1 MPQYLG
7 HLAYITILG
16 VQLDR
21 IILAETMRGGVALE
35 PVCLCRP
42 LDLGPYCLSGD
53 VGTRLAAGESP
64 LWPSLSQDG
73 RQKRRRDIY
82 PSALACLTLRHPTA
96 TG

>member
-7 HLAYITILG
+7 YLAYIAILG

-21 IILAETMRGGVALE
+21 IILTEAMRGGIASK
-35 PVCLCRP
+35 PVCLCGP

-64 LWPSLSQDG
+64 LRPGL
-73 RQKRRRDIY
+73 
-82 PSALACLTLRHPTA
+82 L
-96 TG
+96 